1 MAEKRIALGAIS
13 DTHGL
18 LRPEAVDALRGSD
31 RILHAGDIGAP
42 EILEALAK
50 IAPVT
55 AVRGNVDTASWAR
68 ALPQTE
74 VVEAG
79 GVSIY
84 ILHDLGQL
92 DLKPEAAG
100 FRVVVYGHSH
110 QPKMEEKNG
119 VLYFN
124 PGSSGPR
131 RFRLPVS
138 VGRLTIVAGK
148 VRAELVELKI

>member
-1 MAEKRIALGAIS
+1 MTKERITLGVIS

-18 LRPEAVDALRGSD
+18 LRPEAVKALRGSD
-31 RILHAGDIGAP
+31 RILHAGDVGAP
-42 EILEALAK
+42 EILEGLAQ

-55 AVRGNVDTASWAR
+55 AIRGNVDTDAWAR
-68 ALPQTE
+68 SLPATE

-79 GVSIY
+79 GVSLY
-84 ILHDLGQL
+84 MLHDLGQF
-92 DLKPEAAG
+92 DLKARAAG

-124 PGSSGPR
+124 PGSAGPR
-131 RFRLPVS
+131 RFHLPVS
-138 VGRLTIVAGK
+138 VGKLTIAAGK
-148 VRAELVELKI
+148 VRAELVELAI

>member
-1 MAEKRIALGAIS
+1 MSGKPVILGAIS

-18 LRPEAVDALRGSD
+18 LRPEAVEALHGSN
-31 RILHAGDIGAP
+31 RILHAGDIGNP
-42 EILEALAK
+42 EILEALAQ

-55 AVRGNVDTASWAR
+55 AVRGNVDTSAWAR
-68 ALPQTE
+68 ALPATE
-74 VVEAG
+74 IVEAG
-79 GVSIY
+79 GMSIY

-110 QPKMEEKNG
+110 QPKIEKKSR

-124 PGSSGPR
+124 PGSAGPR
-131 RFRLPVS
+131 RFHLPVS
-138 VGRLTIVAGK
+138 IGRLMIMEGK